1 MIQGHTHPRRV
12 HSRRAAGGAALWLLG
27 LVAILALSGWAWWY
41 YAPDSLPEPLRK
53 QLPVSKNANPVLYK
67 WRDAQGRWQVTDQAP
82 TDRPYETV
90 LVDPNTNVLPS
101 GVPPEQ

>member
-1 MIQGHTHPRRV
+1 MIQRHAYPGPAVLRRV
-12 HSRRAAGGAALWLLG
+12 AGGAVLWLL
-27 LVAILALSGWAWWY
+27 LCVAILALAGWAWWY

-90 LVDPNTNVLPS
+90 RVDPNTNVLPS